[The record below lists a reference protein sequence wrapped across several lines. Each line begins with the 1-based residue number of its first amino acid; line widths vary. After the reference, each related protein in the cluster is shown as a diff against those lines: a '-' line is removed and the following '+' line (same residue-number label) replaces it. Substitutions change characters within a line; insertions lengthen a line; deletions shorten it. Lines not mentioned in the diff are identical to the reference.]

1 MQSAAPPDED
11 ETLASENA
19 SKTSNPKP
27 TQKSAPYKQRDE
39 QRDIPKN
46 PSTDDGRTKSSPLS
60 ITEQVFK
67 MSAKVF
73 QHMQANARLV
83 QDAVKD
89 DFPGR
94 TYAAGNRI
102 IGEFGNTFDKTLQLM
117 GKVTKSFFGD
127 SNKPDDKGK
136 R

>member
-11 ETLASENA
+11 ETLASDNA
-19 SKTSNPKP
+19 SKTKNPFP
-27 TQKSAPYKQRDE
+27 TQKSTPYKQRDDE
-39 QRDIPKN
+39 RDVPKN
-46 PSTDDGRTKSSPLS
+46 PSTDDGRTKSPPLS
-60 ITEQVFK
+60 TAEKVFK

-83 QDAVKD
+83 QDAVKE

-102 IGEFGNTFDKTLQLM
+102 IGEFSNTFDKTLQLM
-117 GKVTKSFFGD
+117 GKVTKSLFGD